1 MWSSAGGSC
10 CCAACSLPA
19 RRRVPGQRETSDLA
33 GKKFLRMT
41 VFQLKDVSLIDSQI
55 LCLYASLQGSLSQ
68 AKEQFTEILVSGKEV
83 LV

>member
-1 MWSSAGGSC
+1 
-10 CCAACSLPA
+10 
-19 RRRVPGQRETSDLA
+19 
-33 GKKFLRMT
+33 MT